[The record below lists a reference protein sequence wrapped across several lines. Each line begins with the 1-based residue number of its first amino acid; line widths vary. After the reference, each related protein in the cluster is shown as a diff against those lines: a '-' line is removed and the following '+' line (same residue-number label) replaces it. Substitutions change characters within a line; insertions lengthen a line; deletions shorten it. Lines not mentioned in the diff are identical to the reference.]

1 MAKKID
7 FSSFYGKMTE
17 IKVGLD
23 YYTNFQ
29 KVIDNVKPISMR
41 LTQLNYLIGQKDMR
55 KAIEEL
61 WEENPKAFSVMG
73 ILIAVR
79 KNQRKKAWGRDGQK
93 LLVYSYFDNVD
104 HIMEFIEDSG
114 LIKVFQDKHIKN
126 LVDYVFGIE
135 TGLDTHGRKNRI
147 GEIMVSKVAQ
157 LFDEANISYECEVK
171 SKNFPSIKAVLGK
184 DSKRF
189 DFVISCP
196 LKKYLIEVNYYGT
209 QGSKVT
215 EIPRSYMD
223 VAKKINSVNGFEF
236 VWITD
241 GMGWNKAK
249 EQLNEAYDEI
259 PNVYNL
265 NTLRDFIDMVL
276 NENNEEKS

>member
-1 MAKKID
+1 MTQEEK
-7 FSSFYGKMTE
+7 FSVFFDNITE
-17 IKVGLD
+17 IKIGLD
-23 YYTNFQ
+23 YYTDFN
-29 KVIDNVKPISMR
+29 KVINNIKTISLR
-41 LTQLNYLIGQKDMR
+41 LTQLNYLIVQKDMR
-55 KAIEEL
+55 KAVEEL
-61 WEENPKAFSVMG
+61 WEENPKVFSVMG
-73 ILIAVR
+73 ILVAVR
-79 KNQRKKAWGRDGQK
+79 KKQNKKAWGRDGSK
-93 LLVYSYFDNVD
+93 RLVYNYFDCVD

-114 LIKVFQDKHIKN
+114 LLTVLQDKHIKN
-126 LVDYVFGIE
+126 LVDYVFGVE

-147 GEIMVSKVAQ
+147 GEIMASKIAQ
-157 LFDEANISYECEVK
+157 QFDEANISYEREVQ
-171 SKNFPSIKAVLGK
+171 SKKIPAIKLVLGK

-196 LKKYLIEVNYYGT
+196 NKKYLVEVNYYGT

-223 VAKKINSVNGFEF
+223 VAKKINSVKGFEF

-241 GMGWNKAK
+241 GPGWEKAK

-265 NTLRDFIDMVL
+265 KTLQDFIDKIL
-276 NENNEEKS
+276 TNTKI

>member
-1 MAKKID
+1 MTQEEK
-7 FSSFYGKMTE
+7 FSVFFDNITE
-17 IKVGLD
+17 IKIGLD
-23 YYTNFQ
+23 YYTDSN
-29 KVIDNVKPISMR
+29 KVINNIKTISLR

-55 KAIEEL
+55 KAVEEL
-61 WEENPKAFSVMG
+61 WEENPKVFSVMG
-73 ILIAVR
+73 ILVAVR
-79 KNQRKKAWGRDGQK
+79 KKQNKKAWGRDGSK
-93 LLVYSYFDNVD
+93 RLVYNYFDCVD

-114 LIKVFQDKHIKN
+114 LLTVLQDKHIKN
-126 LVDYVFGIE
+126 LVDYVFGVE

-147 GEIMVSKVAQ
+147 GEIMASKIAQ
-157 LFDEANISYECEVK
+157 QFDEANISYEREVQ
-171 SKNFPSIKAVLGK
+171 SKKIPAIKLVLGK

-196 LKKYLIEVNYYGT
+196 NKKYLVEVNYYGT

-223 VAKKINSVNGFEF
+223 VAKKINSVKGFEF

-241 GMGWNKAK
+241 GPGWEKAK

-265 NTLRDFIDMVL
+265 KTLQDFIDKIL
-276 NENNEEKS
+276 TNTKI

>member
-1 MAKKID
+1 MAQKEK
-7 FSSFYGKMTE
+7 FSVFFDNITE
-17 IKVGLD
+17 IKIGLD
-23 YYTNFQ
+23 YYTDFK
-29 KVIDNVKPISMR
+29 KVINNVNTISLR
-41 LTQLNYLIGQKDMR
+41 LTQLNYLVGQKDMR
-55 KAIEEL
+55 KAVEEL
-61 WEENPKAFSVMG
+61 WKENPKAFSVMG
-73 ILIAVR
+73 ILVAVR
-79 KNQRKKAWGRDGQK
+79 KKQNKKAWGRDGSER
-93 LLVYSYFDNVD
+93 LVYNYFDSVD

-114 LIKVFQDKHIKN
+114 LLIVLQDKHIKN
-126 LVDYVFGIE
+126 LVDYVFGVE

-147 GEIMVSKVAQ
+147 GEIMASKIAQ
-157 LFDEANISYECEVK
+157 QFDETNISYEREVQ
-171 SKNFPSIKAVLGK
+171 SKNFPDIKSVLGK

-196 LKKYLIEVNYYGT
+196 SKKYLVEVNYYGT

-223 VAKKINSVNGFEF
+223 VAKKINSVEGFEF

-241 GMGWNKAK
+241 GIGWKKAK

-265 NTLRDFIDMVL
+265 NTLQDFINKILQDTK
-276 NENNEEKS
+276 N

>member
-1 MAKKID
+1 MTQEEK
-7 FSSFYGKMTE
+7 FSVFFDNITE
-17 IKVGLD
+17 IKIGLD
-23 YYTNFQ
+23 YYTDFN
-29 KVIDNVKPISMR
+29 KVINNIKTISLR

-55 KAIEEL
+55 KAVEEL
-61 WEENPKAFSVMG
+61 WEENPKVFSVMG
-73 ILIAVR
+73 ILVAVR
-79 KNQRKKAWGRDGQK
+79 KKQNKKAWGRDGSK
-93 LLVYSYFDNVD
+93 RLVYNYFDCVD

-114 LIKVFQDKHIKN
+114 LLTVLQDKHIKN
-126 LVDYVFGIE
+126 LVDYVFGVE

-147 GEIMVSKVAQ
+147 GEIMASKIAQ
-157 LFDEANISYECEVK
+157 QFDEANISYEREVQ
-171 SKNFPSIKAVLGK
+171 SKKIPAIKLVLGK

-196 LKKYLIEVNYYGT
+196 NKKYLVEVNYYGT

-223 VAKKINSVNGFEF
+223 VAKKINSVKGFEL

-241 GMGWNKAK
+241 GPGWEKAK

-265 NTLRDFIDMVL
+265 KTLQDFIDKIL
-276 NENNEEKS
+276 TNTKI

>member
-1 MAKKID
+1 MAQKEK
-7 FSSFYGKMTE
+7 FSVFFDNITE
-17 IKVGLD
+17 IKIGLD
-23 YYTNFQ
+23 YYTDFK
-29 KVIDNVKPISMR
+29 KVINNVNTISLR
-41 LTQLNYLIGQKDMR
+41 LTQLNYLVGQKDMR
-55 KAIEEL
+55 KAVEEL
-61 WEENPKAFSVMG
+61 WNENPKAFSVMG
-73 ILIAVR
+73 ILVAVR
-79 KNQRKKAWGRDGQK
+79 KKQNKKAWGRDGSER
-93 LLVYSYFDNVD
+93 LVYNYFDSVD

-114 LIKVFQDKHIKN
+114 LLIVLQDKHIKN
-126 LVDYVFGIE
+126 LVDYVFGVE

-147 GEIMVSKVAQ
+147 GEIMASKIAQ
-157 LFDEANISYECEVK
+157 QFDEKNISYEREVQ
-171 SKNFPSIKAVLGK
+171 SKNFPAIKSVLGK

-196 LKKYLIEVNYYGT
+196 SKKYLVEVNYYGT

-223 VAKKINSVNGFEF
+223 VAKKINSVEGFEF

-241 GMGWNKAK
+241 GIGWKKAK

-265 NTLRDFIDMVL
+265 NTLQDFINKILQDTK
-276 NENNEEKS
+276 N

>member
-1 MAKKID
+1 MIQKEK
-7 FSSFYGKMTE
+7 FSVFFDNITE
-17 IKVGLD
+17 IKIGLD
-23 YYTNFQ
+23 YYTDFK
-29 KVIDNVKPISMR
+29 KVINNVNTISLR
-41 LTQLNYLIGQKDMR
+41 LTQLNYLVGQKDMR
-55 KAIEEL
+55 KAVEEV

-73 ILIAVR
+73 ILVAVR
-79 KNQRKKAWGRDGQK
+79 KKQNKKAWGRDGSER
-93 LLVYSYFDNVD
+93 LVYNYFDSVD

-114 LIKVFQDKHIKN
+114 LLTVLQDKHIKN
-126 LVDYVFGIE
+126 LVDYVFGVE

-147 GEIMVSKVAQ
+147 GEIMASKIAQ
-157 LFDEANISYECEVK
+157 QFDEANISYVREVQSKKCPAIK
-171 SKNFPSIKAVLGK
+171 SVLGK

-196 LKKYLIEVNYYGT
+196 SKKYLVEVNYYGT

-223 VAKKINSVNGFEF
+223 VAKKINSVEGFEF

-241 GMGWNKAK
+241 GIGWKKAK

-265 NTLRDFIDMVL
+265 NTLQDFINKILQDTK
-276 NENNEEKS
+276 N

>member
-1 MAKKID
+1 MAQKEK
-7 FSSFYGKMTE
+7 FSVFFDNITE
-17 IKVGLD
+17 IKIGLD
-23 YYTNFQ
+23 YYTDFK
-29 KVIDNVKPISMR
+29 KVINNVNTISLR
-41 LTQLNYLIGQKDMR
+41 LTQLNCLVGQKDMR
-55 KAIEEL
+55 KAVEEL
-61 WEENPKAFSVMG
+61 WKENPKAFSVMG
-73 ILIAVR
+73 ILVAVR
-79 KNQRKKAWGRDGQK
+79 KKQNKKAWGRDGSER
-93 LLVYSYFDNVD
+93 LVYNYFDSVD

-114 LIKVFQDKHIKN
+114 LLIVLQDKHIKN
-126 LVDYVFGIE
+126 LVDYVFGVE

-147 GEIMVSKVAQ
+147 GEIMASKIAQ
-157 LFDEANISYECEVK
+157 QFDETNISYEREVQ
-171 SKNFPSIKAVLGK
+171 SKNFPAIKSVLGK

-196 LKKYLIEVNYYGT
+196 SKKYLVEVNYYGT

-223 VAKKINSVNGFEF
+223 VAKKINSVEGFEF

-241 GMGWNKAK
+241 GIGWKKAK

-265 NTLRDFIDMVL
+265 NTLQDFINKILQDTK
-276 NENNEEKS
+276 N

>member
-1 MAKKID
+1 MTQEEK
-7 FSSFYGKMTE
+7 FSVFFDNITE
-17 IKVGLD
+17 IKIGLD
-23 YYTNFQ
+23 YYTDFN
-29 KVIDNVKPISMR
+29 KVINNIKTISLR

-55 KAIEEL
+55 KAVEEL
-61 WEENPKAFSVMG
+61 WEENPKVFSVMG
-73 ILIAVR
+73 ILVAVR
-79 KNQRKKAWGRDGQK
+79 KKQNKKAWGRDGSK
-93 LLVYSYFDNVD
+93 RLVYNYFDCVD

-114 LIKVFQDKHIKN
+114 LLTVLQDKHIKN
-126 LVDYVFGIE
+126 LVDYVFGVE

-147 GEIMVSKVAQ
+147 GEIMASKIAQ
-157 LFDEANISYECEVK
+157 QFDEANISYEREVQ
-171 SKNFPSIKAVLGK
+171 SKKIPAIKLVLGK

-189 DFVISCP
+189 DFVIFCP
-196 LKKYLIEVNYYGT
+196 NKKYLVEVNYYGT

-223 VAKKINSVNGFEF
+223 VAKKINSVKGFEF

-241 GMGWNKAK
+241 GPGWEKAK

-265 NTLRDFIDMVL
+265 KTLQDFIDKIL
-276 NENNEEKS
+276 TNTKI

>member
-1 MAKKID
+1 MTQKKN
-7 FSSFYGKMTE
+7 FSVFFDNITE
-17 IKVGLD
+17 IKIGLD
-23 YYTNFQ
+23 YYTDFN
-29 KVIDNVKPISMR
+29 KVINNIKTISLR

-55 KAIEEL
+55 KAVEEI

-73 ILIAVR
+73 ILVAVR
-79 KNQRKKAWGRDGQK
+79 KKQNKKAWGRDGSK
-93 LLVYSYFDNVD
+93 RLVYNYFDCVD

-114 LIKVFQDKHIKN
+114 LLTVLQDKHIKN
-126 LVDYVFGIE
+126 LVDYVFGVE

-147 GEIMVSKVAQ
+147 GEIMASKIAQ
-157 LFDEANISYECEVK
+157 QFDEANISYEREVQSKKIPAIK
-171 SKNFPSIKAVLGK
+171 SVLGK

-196 LKKYLIEVNYYGT
+196 NKKYLVEVNYYGT

-223 VAKKINSVNGFEF
+223 VAKKINSVKGFEF

-241 GMGWNKAK
+241 GPGWEKAK

-265 NTLRDFIDMVL
+265 KTLQDFIDKIL
-276 NENNEEKS
+276 PNTNI

>member
-1 MAKKID
+1 MTQEEK
-7 FSSFYGKMTE
+7 FSVFFDNITE
-17 IKVGLD
+17 IKIGLD
-23 YYTNFQ
+23 YYTDFN
-29 KVIDNVKPISMR
+29 KVINNIKTISLR

-55 KAIEEL
+55 KAVEEL
-61 WEENPKAFSVMG
+61 WEENPKVFSVMG
-73 ILIAVR
+73 ILVAVR
-79 KNQRKKAWGRDGQK
+79 KKQNKKAWGRDGSK
-93 LLVYSYFDNVD
+93 RLVYNYFDCVD

-114 LIKVFQDKHIKN
+114 LLTVLQDKHIKN
-126 LVDYVFGIE
+126 LVDYVFGVE

-147 GEIMVSKVAQ
+147 GEIMASKIAQ
-157 LFDEANISYECEVK
+157 QFDESNISYEREVQ
-171 SKNFPSIKAVLGK
+171 SKKIPAIKLVLGK

-196 LKKYLIEVNYYGT
+196 NKKYLVEVNYYGT

-223 VAKKINSVNGFEF
+223 VAKKINSVKGFEF

-241 GMGWNKAK
+241 GPGWEKAK

-265 NTLRDFIDMVL
+265 KTLQDFIDKIL
-276 NENNEEKS
+276 TNTKI

>member
-1 MAKKID
+1 MAQKEK
-7 FSSFYGKMTE
+7 FSVFFDNITE
-17 IKVGLD
+17 IKIGLD
-23 YYTNFQ
+23 YYTDFK
-29 KVIDNVKPISMR
+29 KVINNVNTISLR
-41 LTQLNYLIGQKDMR
+41 LTQLNYLVGQKDMR
-55 KAIEEL
+55 KAVEEL
-61 WEENPKAFSVMG
+61 WKENPKAFSVMG
-73 ILIAVR
+73 ILVAVR
-79 KNQRKKAWGRDGQK
+79 KKQNKKAWGRDGSER
-93 LLVYSYFDNVD
+93 LVYNYFDSVD

-114 LIKVFQDKHIKN
+114 LLIVLQDKHIKN
-126 LVDYVFGIE
+126 LVDYVFGVE

-147 GEIMVSKVAQ
+147 GEIMASKIAQ
-157 LFDEANISYECEVK
+157 QFDETNISYEREVQ
-171 SKNFPSIKAVLGK
+171 SKNFPAIKSVLGK

-196 LKKYLIEVNYYGT
+196 SKKYLVEVNYYGT

-223 VAKKINSVNGFEF
+223 VAKKINSVEGFEF

-241 GMGWNKAK
+241 GIGWKKAK

-265 NTLRDFIDMVL
+265 NTLQDFI
-276 NENNEEKS
+276 NNILQDTKN

>member
-1 MAKKID
+1 MIQKEK
-7 FSSFYGKMTE
+7 FSVFFDNITE
-17 IKVGLD
+17 IKIGLD
-23 YYTNFQ
+23 YYTDFK
-29 KVIDNVKPISMR
+29 KVINNVNTISLR
-41 LTQLNYLIGQKDMR
+41 LTQLNYLVGQKDMR
-55 KAIEEL
+55 KAVEEV

-73 ILIAVR
+73 ILVAVR
-79 KNQRKKAWGRDGQK
+79 KKQNKKAWGRDGSER
-93 LLVYSYFDNVD
+93 LVYNYFDSVD

-114 LIKVFQDKHIKN
+114 LLTVLQDKHIKN
-126 LVDYVFGIE
+126 LVDYVFGVE

-147 GEIMVSKVAQ
+147 GEIMASKIAQ
-157 LFDEANISYECEVK
+157 QFDETNISYEREVQ
-171 SKNFPSIKAVLGK
+171 SKNFPAIKSVLGK

-196 LKKYLIEVNYYGT
+196 SKKYLVEVNYYGT

-223 VAKKINSVNGFEF
+223 VAKKINSVEGFEF

-241 GMGWNKAK
+241 GIGWKKAK

-265 NTLRDFIDMVL
+265 NTLQDFINKILQDTK
-276 NENNEEKS
+276 N

>member
-1 MAKKID
+1 MIQKEN
-7 FSSFYGKMTE
+7 FSVFFDNITE
-17 IKVGLD
+17 IKIGLD
-23 YYTNFQ
+23 YYTDFN
-29 KVIDNVKPISMR
+29 KVINNIKTISLR

-55 KAIEEL
+55 KAVEEL
-61 WEENPKAFSVMG
+61 WEENPKVFSVMG
-73 ILIAVR
+73 ILVAVR
-79 KNQRKKAWGRDGQK
+79 KKQNKKAWGRDGSK
-93 LLVYSYFDNVD
+93 RLVYNYFDCVD

-114 LIKVFQDKHIKN
+114 LLTVLQDKHIKN
-126 LVDYVFGIE
+126 LVDYVFGVE

-147 GEIMVSKVAQ
+147 GEIMASKIAQ
-157 LFDEANISYECEVK
+157 QFDEANISYEREVQ
-171 SKNFPSIKAVLGK
+171 SKKIPAIKLVLGK

-196 LKKYLIEVNYYGT
+196 NKKYLVEVNYYGT

-223 VAKKINSVNGFEF
+223 VAKKINSVKGFEF

-241 GMGWNKAK
+241 GPGWEKAK

-265 NTLRDFIDMVL
+265 KTLQDFIDKIL
-276 NENNEEKS
+276 TNTKI

>member
-1 MAKKID
+1 MAQKEK
-7 FSSFYGKMTE
+7 FSVFFDNITE
-17 IKVGLD
+17 IKIGLD
-23 YYTNFQ
+23 YYTDFK
-29 KVIDNVKPISMR
+29 KVINNVNTISLR
-41 LTQLNYLIGQKDMR
+41 LTQLNYLVGQKDMR
-55 KAIEEL
+55 KAVEEL
-61 WEENPKAFSVMG
+61 WKENPKAFSVMG
-73 ILIAVR
+73 ILVAVR
-79 KNQRKKAWGRDGQK
+79 KKQNKKAWGRDGSER
-93 LLVYSYFDNVD
+93 LVYNYFDSVD

-114 LIKVFQDKHIKN
+114 LLIVLQDKHIKN
-126 LVDYVFGIE
+126 LVDYVFGVE

-147 GEIMVSKVAQ
+147 GEIMASKIAQ
-157 LFDEANISYECEVK
+157 QFDETNISYEREVQSKKFPAIK
-171 SKNFPSIKAVLGK
+171 SVLGK

-196 LKKYLIEVNYYGT
+196 SKKYLVEVNYYGT

-223 VAKKINSVNGFEF
+223 VAKKINSVEGFEF

-241 GMGWNKAK
+241 GIGWKKAK

-265 NTLRDFIDMVL
+265 NTLQDFINKILQDTK
-276 NENNEEKS
+276 N

>member
-1 MAKKID
+1 MTQEEK
-7 FSSFYGKMTE
+7 FSVFFDNITE
-17 IKVGLD
+17 IKIGLD
-23 YYTNFQ
+23 YYTDFN
-29 KVIDNVKPISMR
+29 KVINNIKTISLR

-55 KAIEEL
+55 KAVEEL
-61 WEENPKAFSVMG
+61 WEENPKVFSVMG
-73 ILIAVR
+73 ILVAVR
-79 KNQRKKAWGRDGQK
+79 KKQNKKAWGRDGSK
-93 LLVYSYFDNVD
+93 RLVYNYFDCVD

-114 LIKVFQDKHIKN
+114 LLTVLQDKHIKN
-126 LVDYVFGIE
+126 LVDYVFGVE

-147 GEIMVSKVAQ
+147 GEIMASKIAQ
-157 LFDEANISYECEVK
+157 QFDEANISYEREVQ
-171 SKNFPSIKAVLGK
+171 SKKIPAIKLVLGK

-196 LKKYLIEVNYYGT
+196 NKKYLVEVNYYGT

-215 EIPRSYMD
+215 ETPRSYMD
-223 VAKKINSVNGFEF
+223 VAKKINSVKGFEF

-241 GMGWNKAK
+241 GPGWEKAK

-265 NTLRDFIDMVL
+265 KTLQDFIDKIL
-276 NENNEEKS
+276 TNTKI

>member
-1 MAKKID
+1 MIQKEN
-7 FSSFYGKMTE
+7 FSVFFDNITE
-17 IKVGLD
+17 IKIGLD
-23 YYTNFQ
+23 YYTDFK
-29 KVIDNVKPISMR
+29 KVINNVNTISLR
-41 LTQLNYLIGQKDMR
+41 LTQLNYLVGQKDMR
-55 KAIEEL
+55 KAVEEL
-61 WEENPKAFSVMG
+61 WKENPKAFSVMG
-73 ILIAVR
+73 ILVAVR
-79 KNQRKKAWGRDGQK
+79 KKQNKKAWGRDGSER
-93 LLVYSYFDNVD
+93 LVYNYFDSVD

-114 LIKVFQDKHIKN
+114 LLIVLQDKHIKN
-126 LVDYVFGIE
+126 LVDYVFGVE

-147 GEIMVSKVAQ
+147 GEIMASKIAQ
-157 LFDEANISYECEVK
+157 QFDETNISYEREVQ
-171 SKNFPSIKAVLGK
+171 SKNFPAIKSVLGK

-196 LKKYLIEVNYYGT
+196 SKKYLVEVNYYGT

-223 VAKKINSVNGFEF
+223 VAKKINSVEGFEF

-241 GMGWNKAK
+241 GIGWKKAK

-265 NTLRDFIDMVL
+265 NTLQDFINKILQDTK
-276 NENNEEKS
+276 N